1 MKQVNIRLEE
11 SLIKKAKHRALEND
25 CSFQEVLTQALNLY
39 LGVAPQSTV
48 KNQDGTN
55 IEIPLV
61 PAQIEEPVK
70 PPVQTRIVPSF
81 DNIMPEKPTYT
92 SRTLD
97 DLLNEEPDPMDER
110 YFYVLRKTAK
120 LGKRISG
127 SHQYNTGG
135 IFWMILDGCR
145 AHFDADGN
153 LIPFRFTDADGKVW
167 EPDEDEI
174 KELEEYYGK
183 PVTIEK

>member
-11 SLIKKAKHRALEND
+11 SLIKKAKHRALEDD
-25 CSFQEVLTQALNLY
+25 CSFQEVLTQALLSY
-39 LGVAPQSTV
+39 LESGPQSTV
-48 KNQDGTN
+48 KNQDGPNT
-55 IEIPLV
+55 EIPLV
-61 PAQIEEPVK
+61 PERIEEPVK
-70 PPVQTRIVPSF
+70 PPTPYIP
-81 DNIMPEKPTYT
+81 
-92 SRTLD
+92 RTLD
-97 DLLNEEPDPMDER
+97 DILNEENDPMDER

-135 IFWMILDGCR
+135 ITWLVLDGCR
-145 AHFDADGN
+145 AHFDKDGN
-153 LIPFRFTDADGKVW
+153 VIPYRFTDADGKVQ